1 MYVQDIGVC
10 PKEIRQSQIQF
21 SRIGDGQYL
30 KPMNRSITVLV
41 PVKWEQQKPINHL
54 NNELDLCAC
63 LKDLPCKMNVKA
75 KFI

>member
-1 MYVQDIGVC
+1 MYIQDIGMC
-10 PKEIRQSQIQF
+10 PKEIRHSPIQF

-41 PVKWEQQKPINHL
+41 PVNWEQQKPINHL
-54 NNELDLCAC
+54 NNLCAC
-63 LKDLPCKMNVKA
+63 LKDLPCKMNVRA

>member
-1 MYVQDIGVC
+1 MC
-10 PKEIRQSQIQF
+10 PKEIRHSPIQF
-21 SRIGDGQYL
+21 SRIEDGQCL
-30 KPMNRSITVLV
+30 THMNRSITVLV
-41 PVKWEQQKPINHL
+41 PVNWEQQKPMNHL